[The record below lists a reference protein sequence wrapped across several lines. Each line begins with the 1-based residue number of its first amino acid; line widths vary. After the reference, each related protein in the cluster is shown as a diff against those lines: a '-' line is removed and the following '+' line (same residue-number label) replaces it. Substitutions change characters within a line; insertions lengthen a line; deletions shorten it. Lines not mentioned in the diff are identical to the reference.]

1 MKYDTPHL
9 DLNNY
14 ELDDYVDRIY
24 PIELGIKDTTHTASS
39 ASYLHLH
46 LEIDSESGFRI
57 RLFDKKLFPLWT
69 FHLYVATFQQYPHND
84 YISLI
89 WYNSLELQAPIMISL
104 IEGSS
109 NKEATEPRVP
119 SG

>member
-1 MKYDTPHL
+1 
-9 DLNNY
+9 
-14 ELDDYVDRIY
+14 
-24 PIELGIKDTTHTASS
+24 
-39 ASYLHLH
+39 
-46 LEIDSESGFRI
+46 
-57 RLFDKKLFPLWT
+57 LWT